1 MATINFD
8 SQFYLEQKLAQLQK
22 QDSAEYGDWTTEN
35 VQQAFDDAGL
45 TAEQH
50 YEMYGYIEG
59 LSPNIEFDST
69 EYLKDKLAQL
79 QESGATQA
87 NGEAYETI
95 ADVANA
101 FQAAGLSPL
110 EHYNQYGQDEGL
122 TATPVTTTPKPP
134 TPDNIITFDSSEKD
148 GTVVTVDD
156 SGNLQLTQ
164 EDQGDLVKH
173 VGKDYRDENGS
184 FNTTADYQ
192 FTLSNQLNY
201 GEDDA
206 ATTDI
211 DESIDLYQA
220 TFLSPLMVASGGQDQ
235 GSVLDLRFAD
245 RLAPADDTTET
256 LNNTQINYFEFTVN
270 GTKYQINDENT
281 DGALSQARDYPELLQ
296 AIQTGVANLKAANPD
311 LSGLSARQGNT
322 FSVDQYDEADNLTGE
337 QVKGISVVLSLQ
349 EGELGGFTANVSS
362 ADEGGVDSYAR
373 AFNEITDG
381 VDGLIQTSIALDNV
395 GYGSQGGSVNIA
407 GESNTNVGIEK
418 FVVTTKN
425 GAWLTE
431 LSSSDTDNNGEYNH
445 LKVVEVSG
453 SSYFR
458 VGQQSATWGHSTT
471 AGEYFTANGQTAN
484 WVSPFVADQTGG
496 NQGLNDV
503 QDLDLTG
510 VDSSAINAAITD
522 AVINRDLNL
531 VDVNG
536 DPADDNVVYEY
547 DLTGGDDVLNLNVSA
562 NVLEHEDFELEIDTG
577 AGNDVV
583 HLSNGL
589 TQGSA
594 ALVNQQLNDNVSIET
609 GAGNDR
615 VWSEGS
621 GNANITTGVGDDL
634 VLADNSGEQTLEAGE
649 SVVVGT
655 ETVATAG
662 DAFGTNEGRAQF
674 VFNNAT
680 TNIRD
685 LESNSNANLS
695 DGANGTAQSFTV
707 GGLNSNG
714 GTLVVTAS
722 FMGYQATANIA
733 IAASNVDGSGNATVT
748 ALQVNQA
755 IKEAING
762 DDVLKELLLAKDGNG
777 NALIVD
783 SKIDG
788 ELSLDDLSIGFSGQN
803 PDGTAAT
810 YTFSDGNGTIDLVDN
825 DPSTDGIYDTEFAQ
839 EAVTNGGTTT
849 LTDIVG
855 DDSDAESDNVINV
868 GAGTD
873 EIVLGTG
880 QFSNDTVAFTGYN
893 NGVNTIVNFTDG
905 ALVQGDEGSGTAQPE
920 IATVTFS
927 GEATDGDTID
937 FNGTTITLSDSD
949 TSGTVELS
957 EIITQLAGGTYTDYT
972 VSNSDTGAGTIEFTS
987 TANAD
992 QTDITTG
999 DFAFTDADTSGSD
1012 TFSADSVNVTQQGDD
1027 GTTAPGNGADIL
1039 DFTSYLQSTTA
1050 SGDAIATTLNG
1061 DTTAE
1066 ADSVTV
1072 LDFSGATTDET
1083 FANLTAQ
1090 NLLTALNGDGDYAG
1104 FGDSDLDAASIA
1116 SDASDGNYI
1125 VMVQSDSNAGEYKA
1139 FHLTANDDGAGDFAS
1154 AQLIGTMDFGSE
1166 LTNLNVDNLA

>member
-134 TPDNIITFDSSEKD
+134 TPDNVVTFDSSEKD

-547 DLTGGDDVLNLNVSA
+547 DLTGGDDVLNLNVTA

-583 HLSNGL
+583 HFSNGL
-589 TQGSA
+589 ADGASS

-609 GAGNDR
+609 GAGDDR
-615 VWSEGS
+615 VWSEGA
-621 GNANITTGVGDDL
+621 GNANISTGVGDDL
-634 VLADNSGEQTLEAGE
+634 VLADNSGDQGI
-649 SVVVGT
+649 GNN
-655 ETVATAG
+655 G
-662 DAFGTNEGRAQF
+662 GRAQF
-674 VFNNAT
+674 VFNNGASLD
-680 TNIRD
+680 IDD
-685 LESNSNANLS
+685 LESNSDADLS
-695 DGANGTAQSFTV
+695 DGANGNSQSFTV
-707 GGLNSNG
+707 GGFAANGSSN
-714 GTLVVTAS
+714 TFSIAVN
-722 FMGYQATANIA
+722 FMGYEATADIDIA
-733 IAASNVDGSGNATVT
+733 SSNVDGSGNATIT
-748 ALQVNQA
+748 ALQINQA
-755 IKEAING
+755 IKSAING

-788 ELSLDDLSIGFSGQN
+788 VLQTSDLGISFTSTNVTNGSTNEAPVTLS
-803 PDGTAAT
+803 TEAAG
-810 YTFSDGNGTIDLVDN
+810 GNAYYG
-825 DPSTDGIYDTEFAQ
+825 TEFAQ
-839 EAVTNGGTTT
+839 DG
-849 LTDIVG
+849 TDITG
-855 DDSDAESDNVINV
+855 TDSTAESDNVINV

-880 QFSNDTVAFTGYN
+880 VNSNDTVAFTGYN
-893 NGVNTIVNFTDG
+893 NGVNTIVNFTDD
-905 ALVQGDEGSGTAQPE
+905 AAT
-920 IATVTFS
+920 ATVS
-927 GEATDGDTID
+927 SATAEVTVVDLSSATLGIGDTFTFD
-937 FNGTTITLSDSD
+937 GN
-949 TSGTVELS
+949 TV
-957 EIITQLAGGTYTDYT
+957 TVQDDGGGAADVAQFYTDLDGLT
-972 VSNSDTGAGTIEFTS
+972 PTGYNVTADQANQTFKLTS
-987 TANAD
+987 QTTGD
-992 QTDITTG
+992 QTDLEAADFTG
-999 DFAFTDADTSGSD
+999 DIGNALTADDIDVTDGA
-1012 TFSADSVNVTQQGDD
+1012 A
-1027 GTTAPGNGADIL
+1027 TTTNTGFDLL
-1039 DFTSYLQSTTA
+1039 DFTSYLGGASANTGNVGAA
-1050 SGDAIATTLNG
+1050 SGTLAD
-1061 DTTAE
+1061 DTVYT
-1066 ADSVTV
+1066 
-1072 LDFSGATTDET
+1072 LDFDGTTDVS
-1083 FANLTAQ
+1083 FDDLTAA
-1090 NLLTALNGDGDYAG
+1090 NVKSALNGTDGTT
-1104 FGDSDLDAASIA
+1104 DLDSLVNGINATTGNAGDAATDYILLV
-1116 SDASDGNYI
+1116 GNTA
-1125 VMVQSDSNAGEYKA
+1125 NEGEYKA
-1139 FHLTANDDGAGDFAS
+1139 FHLESDAGSADFGS
-1154 AQLIGTMDFGSE
+1154 VQLIGTMDFGTDSG
-1166 LTNLNVDNLA
+1166 NDNLANLTADNLA

>member
-122 TATPVTTTPKPP
+122 TATPVTVNPP
-134 TPDNIITFDSSEKD
+134 PPRPDYTIDFDSSEKD

-173 VGKDYRDENGS
+173 VGKAQYDETGS
-184 FNTTADYQ
+184 YNTTADYQ

-201 GEDDA
+201 GVDD
-206 ATTDI
+206 TTG
-211 DESIDLYQA
+211 ETVPDLYQA
-220 TFLSPLMVASGGQDQ
+220 TFLSPLMVESGGQDQ

-270 GTKYQINDENT
+270 GTKYQINDEVT

-296 AIQTGVANLKAANPD
+296 AIQAGVASLKAANPD
-311 LSGLSARQGNT
+311 LSGLSVRQGNT

-381 VDGLIQTSIALDNV
+381 VDGMIQTSLALDNV
-395 GYGSQGGSVNIA
+395 GYGSQGGSVNLA

-445 LKVVEVSG
+445 LKVVEVTG

-484 WVSPFVADQTGG
+484 WVSPFVADETGG

-510 VDSSAINAAITD
+510 VSGSSAINAAISD
-522 AVINRDLNL
+522 AVIDRDLNL

-577 AGNDVV
+577 TGNDVV
-583 HLSNGL
+583 HFSNGL
-589 TQGSA
+589 ADGASS

-615 VWSEGS
+615 VWSEGA
-621 GNANITTGVGDDL
+621 GNANISTGVGDDL
-634 VLADNSGEQTLEAGE
+634 VLADNSGAQLLTGDITDAEGNVIAATGSAAGL
-649 SVVVGT
+649 
-655 ETVATAG
+655 
-662 DAFGTNEGRAQF
+662 NEGRAQF

-685 LESNSNANLS
+685 LESNSDADLS
-695 DGANGTAQSFTV
+695 DGANGNAQSFTV
-707 GGLNSNG
+707 GGFAANASSN
-714 GTLVVTAS
+714 TFSIAVN
-722 FMGYQATANIA
+722 FMGYEATTDINIA
-733 IAASNVDGSGNATVT
+733 TSNINGGNATIT
-748 ALQVNQA
+748 ALQINQA

-777 NALIVD
+777 NSLIVD

-788 ELSLDDLSIGFSGQN
+788 AMELSDLNIEFTSTNVVNGTSTETAITLAAQADTDGYYETQFATDDLNG
-803 PDGTAAT
+803 DGTVA
-810 YTFSDGNGTIDLVDN
+810 
-825 DPSTDGIYDTEFAQ
+825 TDGSED
-839 EAVTNGGTTT
+839 
-849 LTDIVG
+849 LTG
-855 DDSDAESDNVINV
+855 ADSGAESDNVINV

-880 QFSNDTVAFTGYN
+880 AVSNDTVEFTGYN

-905 ALVQGDEGSGTAQPE
+905 VVEGGSGSTAATPE
-920 IATVTFS
+920 QQ
-927 GEATDGDTID
+927 TID
-937 FNGTTITLSDSD
+937 FTGV
-949 TSGTVELS
+949 TVAA
-957 EIITQLAGGTYTDYT
+957 TGG
-972 VSNSDTGAGTIEFTS
+972 GG
-987 TANAD
+987 
-992 QTDITTG
+992 DITVG
-999 DFAFTDADTSGSD
+999 G
-1012 TFSADSVNVTQQGDD
+1012 VNVTVADGDNAATIAGKVQAAVNGAITDNATQPVTATVNNNVVTIEYDTDD
-1027 GTTAPGNGADIL
+1027 GNAAQIALADGTATFDNAGGVGDASVTDNAQAYNAGGGANAGNDGDIL
-1039 DFTSYLQSTTA
+1039 DFTSYLGGDAGTVTTA
-1050 SGDAIATTLNG
+1050 VGAYANDGDVSVISDFNTVGTGDNAVSFDDLSGSNMLA
-1061 DTTAE
+1061 
-1066 ADSVTV
+1066 
-1072 LDFSGATTDET
+1072 
-1083 FANLTAQ
+1083 
-1090 NLLTALNGDGDYAG
+1090 ALNGDNSTPLGTAFSGFSAVNGAAGDGAT
-1104 FGDSDLDAASIA
+1104 D
-1116 SDASDGNYI
+1116 YI
-1125 VMVQSDSNAGEYKA
+1125 LMVENGANDGEYKA
-1139 FHLTANDDGAGDFAS
+1139 FHLTSNAESTDFS
-1154 AQLIGTMDFGSE
+1154 SVQLIGTLDFGAE
-1166 LTNLNVDNLA
+1166 QTFDATNFA